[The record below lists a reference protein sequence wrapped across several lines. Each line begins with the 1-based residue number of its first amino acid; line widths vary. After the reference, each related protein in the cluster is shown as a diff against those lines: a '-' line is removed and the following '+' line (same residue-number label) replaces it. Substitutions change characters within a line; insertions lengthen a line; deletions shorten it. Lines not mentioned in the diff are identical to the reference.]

1 MSEQQLVYTKDE
13 VETYLVR
20 SKYAIEDKHSRFII
34 QELREVD
41 KNRNIRYTN
50 QYTVSQLFPDDNP
63 VDVLKKEIASLTVR
77 NYMHSLKDTRFK
89 NRSDFYVFAKK
100 YDEYVYIKI
109 RVELISQTGAYIYV
123 MSFHYSDKLIDDSC
137 FPYLD

>member
-63 VDVLKKEIASLTVR
+63 VDLLKKG
-77 NYMHSLKDTRFK
+77 N
-89 NRSDFYVFAKK
+89 
-100 YDEYVYIKI
+100 
-109 RVELISQTGAYIYV
+109 
-123 MSFHYSDKLIDDSC
+123 C
-137 FPYLD
+137 FINC